1 MQTEK
6 TLTALLMICMVKD
19 FVESKVLSAAMSMF
33 NDKKLIKQICDTCFA
48 LQSTE
53 SAELP
58 ALKKQLKQVGKEIDN
73 VMKSIKSGV
82 VTKSTK
88 AALEKLEAEQE
99 KLEIAI
105 SHEKMK
111 RPTIS
116 RKQIEDW
123 IMKFAK
129 SDLSSPEQKQKI
141 IDVFINSVYVY
152 DDKMVVFLNYR
163 DGERCVRFDEAVSKK
178 TKPDTSVKCS
188 TLVSVGDPYGN

>member
-1 MQTEK
+1 
-6 TLTALLMICMVKD
+6 
-19 FVESKVLSAAMSMF
+19 
-33 NDKKLIKQICDTCFA
+33 
-48 LQSTE
+48 
-53 SAELP
+53 
-58 ALKKQLKQVGKEIDN
+58 
-73 VMKSIKSGV
+73 MKAIKSGV

-105 SHEKMK
+105 SQEKMK

-152 DDKMVVFLNYR
+152 DDKMVVFLNYK
-163 DGERCVRFDEAVSKK
+163 DGERCVRFGELDIKKIKPNTSDER
-178 TKPDTSVKCS
+178 S
-188 TLVSVGDPYGN
+188 TLIAIGDPYGN